1 MNELKVVNF
10 TQCSI
15 NKPISQKFVLKNLS
29 GIQSTFNFNSDLFE
43 PLSHKAP
50 TNKSEVALALEAEA
64 KRKREAQQEEA
75 LNSSG
80 FKKKKTIRF
89 APGMSQTGGEGE
101 STRVRPILSDEH
113 EQTQK
118 F

>member
-1 MNELKVVNF
+1 MNELKVINF

-89 APGMSQTGGEGE
+89 APGMSQTGDEGE